1 MSGKSFSY
9 VSENVSRYGYKAGDL
24 CAAAINVVSI
34 IHPDDVPRVLNDISE
49 AITAGRNEFEMDARL
64 RAGDGNYVWLNLKL
78 TTMRDSSG
86 NVTGL
91 EGMGVDITERRAA
104 EERMSVMARR
114 DGLTGLANRAVF
126 VEAVDREVA
135 RMRRDGGSFAVLYL
149 DLDHFKDVNDT
160 LGHPV
165 GDLLLQAVAERMKTC
180 IREVDT
186 VARFGGDEFAV
197 LETNVLDPADAAA
210 LAEKLIDVIGKP
222 YSLAGN
228 ELRIGTSIGI
238 DVFGPESTDA
248 ETLLSHGDVALYRAK
263 AEGRHTYRF
272 FTEVMN
278 QEVRKRVQVQNE
290 LREAIE
296 TNQLFLV
303 YQPQVELKTGRII
316 GVEALV
322 RWRHPKRGV
331 VPPLE
336 FIPVAEKTGL
346 IVPLGKWVLGEAIR
360 QAKKWYDA
368 GLTVPITGIN
378 VSNVQ
383 FTTGINIYGH
393 QFSGA
398 GALEDDLAS
407 LIKETGLPPGMIELE
422 ITESTLMETSRENSQ
437 TLARIRKSG
446 IRIAIDDFG
455 TGYSSLDYL
464 RKLPV
469 DRVKVAQEFVIGLK
483 AGSGDAVIVKA
494 AIGLARALG
503 LRVIAEG
510 VETAEQLELLKEW
523 GCPEGQ
529 GFYFARPMPAEA
541 VEPLLR
547 AGKIIPKKPAA
558 LRRAM

>member
-1 MSGKSFSY
+1 
-9 VSENVSRYGYKAGDL
+9 
-24 CAAAINVVSI
+24 
-34 IHPDDVPRVLNDISE
+34 
-49 AITAGRNEFEMDARL
+49 
-64 RAGDGNYVWLNLKL
+64 
-78 TTMRDSSG
+78 
-86 NVTGL
+86 
-91 EGMGVDITERRAA
+91 
-104 EERMSVMARR
+104 MSVMARR

-316 GVEALV
+316 SCG
-322 RWRHPKRGV
+322 
-331 VPPLE
+331 
-336 FIPVAEKTGL
+336 
-346 IVPLGKWVLGEAIR
+346 
-360 QAKKWYDA
+360 
-368 GLTVPITGIN
+368 
-378 VSNVQ
+378 
-383 FTTGINIYGH
+383 
-393 QFSGA
+393 
-398 GALEDDLAS
+398 
-407 LIKETGLPPGMIELE
+407 
-422 ITESTLMETSRENSQ
+422 
-437 TLARIRKSG
+437 
-446 IRIAIDDFG
+446 
-455 TGYSSLDYL
+455 
-464 RKLPV
+464 
-469 DRVKVAQEFVIGLK
+469 
-483 AGSGDAVIVKA
+483 GSGGTISTS
-494 AIGLARALG
+494 G
-503 LRVIAEG
+503 
-510 VETAEQLELLKEW
+510 
-523 GCPEGQ
+523 
-529 GFYFARPMPAEA
+529 
-541 VEPLLR
+541 
-547 AGKIIPKKPAA
+547 
-558 LRRAM
+558 